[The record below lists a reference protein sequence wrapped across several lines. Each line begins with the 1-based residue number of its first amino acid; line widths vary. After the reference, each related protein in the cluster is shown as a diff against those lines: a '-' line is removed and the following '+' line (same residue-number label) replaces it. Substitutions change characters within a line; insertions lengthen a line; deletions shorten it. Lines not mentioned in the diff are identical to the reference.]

1 MALFEFKAYDNSGNI
16 VSSVIDSDNLENAQQ
31 LLLGQGLLL
40 VSIKPKQ
47 VSSALTLFSSDKLSL
62 SELEFITSEL
72 ALLLRSGV
80 KIDRCLHI
88 LSKGKANTVSG
99 RLLTELSV
107 AVKRGE
113 SLTEALSKHKHFD
126 SLYINLIKMG
136 EASGE
141 LAEVFAG
148 LARDLKFRKE
158 LQSKIT
164 QALVYPSVIFA
175 VCLLAILFVFNYI
188 VPQMSGMFDN
198 SDNLPVYTTLLIGAS
213 NWMQQYQW
221 WLLLGIAAVAGAIR
235 LVAKKGVFNQW
246 LDENLIKI
254 PVIKNAILQIERIR
268 FNTSMALMLDAG
280 VKLDNAIELAAGTV
294 KNSIL
299 RNTVAAARA
308 KVKRGVSLTEAL
320 SNTPIYPDFYLSLLE
335 VGEESGQLSLVFEE
349 IASRS
354 RNDFSSWTTKITSLL
369 EPLMILFMGGVVG
382 SVVVVM
388 LLSIMSVNDTF

>member
-1 MALFEFKAYDNSGNI
+1 MALFEYKAYDNAGNI
-16 VSSVIDSDNLENAQQ
+16 VSNEIQSDSLQSAQQ
-31 LLLGQGLLL
+31 KIASQGLLL
-40 VSIKPKQ
+40 LSLKPK
-47 VSSALTLFSSDKLSL
+47 STAKALTLFSSDKLSL

-80 KIDRCLHI
+80 KIDRSLHI
-88 LSKGKANTVSG
+88 LSKGKTNSTSG
-99 RLLTELSV
+99 SLLAELSV

-113 SLTEALSKHKHFD
+113 SLTDALSKHKHFD
-126 SLYINLIKMG
+126 ALYLSLVKMG

-141 LAEVFAG
+141 LAEIFAG

-158 LQSKIT
+158 LQAKIV
-164 QALVYPSVIFA
+164 QALVYPSVIFS
-175 VCLLAILFVFNYI
+175 VCVLAILFVFNYI
-188 VPQMSGMFDN
+188 VPQMSGLFDN
-198 SDNLPVYTTLLIGAS
+198 SDNLPVYTSFLIGAS

-221 WLLLGIAAVAGAIR
+221 WLFAG
-235 LVAKKGVFNQW
+235 LVAAGVAVRFVAQKGLLSQW
-246 LDENLIKI
+246 LDENLIKL
-254 PVIKNAILQIERIR
+254 PVIRAAILQIERIR

-280 VKLDNAIELAAGTV
+280 VKLDTAIELAAGTV
-294 KNSIL
+294 KNSML
-299 RNTVAAARA
+299 RNSVAAARA

-320 SNTPIYPDFYLSLLE
+320 STTPIYPDFYLSLLE

-354 RNDFSSWTTKITSLL
+354 RNDFSSWTTKVTSLL

-388 LLSIMSVNDTF
+388 LLSIMSVNDSF